1 MRPGY
6 RSVIPRA
13 GRLPV
18 AAIAFAGLLAVGCSG
33 PRYLTAPQDIGSDT
47 TIAPADLAE
56 RQMQERANLVMAAL
70 GDAYRVSTE
79 AEIVTDDAVAILRDG
94 FAFTALEAEEANL
107 RDALDF
113 RNALARTPADPEL
126 FIDVVTEEIP
136 GCQVAEAIFDDRP
149 LLAFPTAV
157 DGQPVFVRMLQSPD
171 DDVWRVDVLV
181 SPEQA
186 EGNPVTCPLGAIPAP
201 ESPSTSTTITPKT
214 T

>member
-1 MRPGY
+1 MRPGFSA
-6 RSVIPRA
+6 RFTLTAATAAVALA
-13 GRLPV
+13 GC
-18 AAIAFAGLLAVGCSG
+18 ALLTACSG
-33 PRYLTAPQDIGSDT
+33 PRYIAAPEDTGSDT
-47 TIAPADLAE
+47 TIAAGDLAE
-56 RQMQERANLVMAAL
+56 RLMQERANLVMAAL
-70 GDAYRVSTE
+70 GDAYRVATE
-79 AEIVTDDAVAILRDG
+79 AEIVTDDTVAILRDG

-107 RDALDF
+107 RDALEF
-113 RNALARTPADPEL
+113 RNALARVPANPEL

-171 DDVWRVDVLV
+171 DDVWRVDVLM

-186 EGNPVTCPLGAIPAP
+186 EGNPVSCPLGAIPAP
-201 ESPSTSTTITPKT
+201 ESPSTSTTIKSQT